1 MVVRDAPSP
10 DDRRIPAVLRVRASG
25 PGSLL
30 QRLDETASQILQH
43 FGVQPSVAVIL
54 GSGLGDFTD
63 SAPASARIPY
73 RELTHF
79 PLSGVEGHSGEMV
92 CLKQD
97 SSGRPP
103 TLILRGRSHLY
114 EGLGL
119 SDVVF
124 PVRVLGRMGVRTL
137 VLTNA
142 AGGVDP
148 DLNPGTLML
157 ISDHIN
163 LMGDNPL
170 RGANLD
176 SLGPRFPDMTEVYSE
191 RLRALAKREAQNFD
205 LTLPEG
211 VYAACLGPSY
221 ETPSEVRMLR
231 TMGASAVGMS
241 TVPEA
246 IVARHMGIEVLG
258 ISCISNLAAGLGR
271 GPLSHHEVLET
282 SARVQGVLER
292 LLEELLPRLGEGE
305 TPRPGDDR

>member
-1 MVVRDAPSP
+1 MRT
-10 DDRRIPAVLRVRASG
+10 SG
-25 PGSLL
+25 PESLL
-30 QRLDETASQILQH
+30 LQLDETVSQLLQH

-54 GSGLGDFTD
+54 GSGLGDYTA
-63 SAPASARIPY
+63 SNTSSARIPY

-79 PLSGVEGHSGEMV
+79 PLSEVEGHSGEIS

-97 SSGRPP
+97 SSGRPH

-114 EGLGL
+114 EGLEL

-148 DLNPGTLML
+148 SLSPGTLML

-191 RLRALAKREAQNFD
+191 RLRVLAKKVARNLD
-205 LTLPEG
+205 LSLPEG

-231 TMGASAVGMS
+231 TLGASAVGMS

-246 IVARHMGIEVLG
+246 IVARHMGMEVLG
-258 ISCISNLAAGLGR
+258 ISCISNPAAGLGD
-271 GPLSHHEVLET
+271 GALSHHEVLET
-282 SARVQGVLER
+282 TAQVQGVLER
-292 LLEELLPRLGEGE
+292 LLEELLPRLGEE
-305 TPRPGDDR
+305 ATQRPEDQL

>member
-1 MVVRDAPSP
+1 MVVDDRPSP
-10 DDRRIPAVLRVRASG
+10 DDRRFPAVLQVRASE

-30 QRLDETASQILQH
+30 QRLDETASQIRQH

-54 GSGLGDFTD
+54 GSGLGVFAD
-63 SAPASARIPY
+63 SVPASARIPY

-79 PLSGVEGHSGEMV
+79 PLSGIEGHSGEIV
-92 CLKQD
+92 CLKED
-97 SSGRPP
+97 SSGRPH
-103 TLILRGRSHLY
+103 TLILKGRPHLY
-114 EGLGL
+114 EGLEP

-148 DLNPGTLML
+148 GLAPGTLML
-157 ISDHIN
+157 ISDHLN
-163 LMGDNPL
+163 LMGENPL

-191 RLRALAKREAQNFD
+191 RLRVLAKSVARGLN

-221 ETPSEVRMLR
+221 ETPAEVRMLR
-231 TMGASAVGMS
+231 TLGASAAGMS

-258 ISCISNLAAGLGR
+258 ISCISNLAAGLGG

-282 SARVQGVLER
+282 TARVQGVLER
-292 LLEELLPRLGEGE
+292 LLEALLPRLGEEE
-305 TPRPGDDR
+305 TPRPGGDT